1 MRRKRSISLAVVF
14 ALGALAAVIVPS
26 APAAAAVNEVT
37 NWNRI
42 ATTTLVQFPPLAGG
56 APPAL
61 QINMGMVQGAVYD
74 AVNAIEPMHEPYLL
88 QTTFAST
95 ASKEAAV
102 ATAAYTVLTNI
113 IAGVPDTVP
122 FPPGTVS
129 FPNEPPFRHPSRT
142 PTPLRS
148 PLSLAASPR
157 PTGSPPGP
165 PRPTR

>member
-1 MRRKRSISLAVVF
+1 MRKRFVSLVSVI
-14 ALGALAAVIVPS
+14 ALAGLAGVVAPA

-42 ATTTLVQFPPLAGG
+42 ATDTLVQFPGLAGG

-88 QTTFAST
+88 QTTFPST

-129 FPNEPPFRHPSRT
+129 FPNEADPADLHLELVRRFARRYPRRPVQDRRDRRRDSR
-142 PTPLRS
+142 R
-148 PLSLAASPR
+148 PR
-157 PTGSPPGP
+157 
-165 PRPTR
+165 R

>member
-1 MRRKRSISLAVVF
+1 MTRRRSVSLVSVI
-14 ALGALAAVIVPS
+14 ALAGLAGVVAPA

-42 ATTTLVQFPPLAGG
+42 ATTTLVQFPRLAGG

-88 QTTFAST
+88 QTTFPST

-102 ATAAYTVLTNI
+102 ATAAYTVLSNI
-113 IAGVPDTVP
+113 IAGGSATR
-122 FPPGTVS
+122 S
-129 FPNEPPFRHPSRT
+129 PSRPARFPSLT
-142 PTPLRS
+142 PTLQALHLEFVRRFARRYP
-148 PLSLAASPR
+148 
-157 PTGSPPGP
+157 
-165 PRPTR
+165 